1 MNDHKGFVF
10 GLHVWKESCTQNFFR
25 LGLSQLKSVEEFSH
39 ESFLCFVSTIES
51 FVLNLSRLCLPPKQ
65 SDRSKFLLDLFGGSI
80 QGLRH
85 SSHASYLPTSAST
98 LLCWVCN
105 VRLLYLDHCVVE
117 TILTPKIYTVGDNI
131 FLDCFVLFEW
141 TGTEQTS
148 TSLGW
153 VNPNTAAARNQI
165 RHLAWH
171 QAATW
176 A

>member
-85 SSHASYLPTSAST
+85 SSHASYLPPSAST

-105 VRLLYLDHCVVE
+105 VRLLYLDHSVVE
-117 TILTPKIYTVGDNI
+117 VILTLIQLWNFAYIRLLDKPYENGVTLRGQNI
-131 FLDCFVLFEW
+131 CLKYYQPREIMLYFGKGLK
-141 TGTEQTS
+141 S
-148 TSLGW
+148 
-153 VNPNTAAARNQI
+153 
-165 RHLAWH
+165 H
-171 QAATW
+171 
-176 A
+176 

>member
-1 MNDHKGFVF
+1 MRLLCRQKVKEALSMNDHKGFVF

-39 ESFLCFVSTIES
+39 ESFLCFVSCTIES

-85 SSHASYLPTSAST
+85 SSHASYLPPSAST

-105 VRLLYLDHCVVE
+105 VRLLYLDHSVVE
-117 TILTPKIYTVGDNI
+117 TILTLTICTVRDNI
-131 FLDCFVLFEW
+131 SLDYDKLHRIYV
-141 TGTEQTS
+141 
-148 TSLGW
+148 
-153 VNPNTAAARNQI
+153 
-165 RHLAWH
+165 
-171 QAATW
+171 
-176 A
+176 